1 MPSTVL
7 RLCCAFFSPRKGTG
21 FLSHLE
27 TTRIYNGKTMPTLEI
42 SSKKL
47 QVVQTAIQL
56 FTTHGFHNAGVDL
69 IIKEAKIPKA
79 TFYNYFHSKE
89 RLIEMCIAF
98 QKSLLKEEV
107 LSIIYSSRYYTPK
120 DKLKE
125 IIVLHTNLNS
135 LYHLL
140 LKAIFEIKR
149 LYPQAYGMAVEYRK
163 WLHRELF
170 DLIFSCEIRAFN
182 FDADMVL
189 NLIDGLML
197 QVLSS
202 NCLDERDVVLE
213 RFWGRNI

>member
-1 MPSTVL
+1 MSSTVL

-107 LSIIYSSRYYTPK
+107 LSIIYSSRYYTQK

-125 IIVLHTNLNS
+125 IIVLHVNLNS
-135 LYHLL
+135 L
-140 LKAIFEIKR
+140 
-149 LYPQAYGMAVEYRK
+149 
-163 WLHRELF
+163 
-170 DLIFSCEIRAFN
+170 
-182 FDADMVL
+182 
-189 NLIDGLML
+189 
-197 QVLSS
+197 
-202 NCLDERDVVLE
+202 
-213 RFWGRNI
+213 